1 MSGMSWPRA
10 PRPRTLAR
18 GEHGGAVLEYAALV
32 ALVAA
37 LFTVVITQGPWQ
49 RPSQELAT
57 AVERALDLPGA
68 GHGRESDGGPGLDP
82 LTAADAA
89 RRCLEGA
96 VSPDPVGRVD
106 CALALLGLLD
116 SDVLEATVLRLTP
129 EELHELFDSR
139 TFTATGVAR
148 VAVRL
153 LWEQASDQVLERLVH
168 TRTFAFFEPVSSSPR
183 TEFVLRFVS
192 VGGHYLRAVLEQAPE
207 PASHAHPRPFVGV
220 ASK

>member
-1 MSGMSWPRA
+1 M
-10 PRPRTLAR
+10 
-18 GEHGGAVLEYAALV
+18 LEYAAVV

-49 RPSQELAT
+49 RPSQELGA
-57 AVERALDLPGA
+57 AVERALALPGA
-68 GHGRESDGGPGLDP
+68 GQGEESDGGPGLDP
-82 LTAADAA
+82 LAAADAA

-153 LWEQASDQVLERLVH
+153 LWEQASDQVLERLAG
-168 TRTFAFFEPVSSSPR
+168 TRTFAFFEPVLSSPR

-207 PASHAHPRPFVGV
+207 PTSHAHSQTLVGV
-220 ASK
+220 MPK